1 MTCTHALDFIDAG
14 PFIDVSPAHRD
25 AVQRHARECAA
36 CARAMQA
43 AEHLAADLRALAQPA
58 PPPDLTAAVL
68 AAIARIEP
76 GHEAPASARERTLGV
91 TSLVALGSGLAI
103 LLATAITS
111 ISGSGPHL
119 VGGAGAVPTTAAAA
133 LALTAGLVLY
143 VGGLFG
149 PVVGRLRR

>member
-1 MTCTHALDFIDAG
+1 MTCKHALDLIDAG
-14 PFIDVSPAHRD
+14 PFIDVPPALRD
-25 AVQRHARECAA
+25 AMQRHARECAA

-43 AEHLAADLRALAQPA
+43 AENLTDDLRALAQPP

-76 GHEAPASARERTLGV
+76 AHEAPASARERTLGL
-91 TSLVALGSGLAI
+91 TSLTALASGLTL
-103 LLATAITS
+103 LLATVITS
-111 ISGSGPHL
+111 LTGWGVHL
-119 VGGAGAVPTTAAAA
+119 VGGPSAVPTTPAAAFT
-133 LALTAGLVLY
+133 LTAGLVLY